1 MLDAG
6 YAIVHVDFYGGGD
19 EGTVEHGVFYKI
31 NDEKNEGRQLDK
43 GAVTFDPV
51 EVDTIVIRNSW
62 SPGLG
67 FQSERQ
73 IVPKTYTDLSDLAY
87 DIADQEICASDYDW
101 INNEGGNGYWR
112 YDAVNDVRMFIM
124 DVNQPVR
131 VIDDEHGGWS
141 TNDLP
146 GD

>member
-146 GD
+146 GN